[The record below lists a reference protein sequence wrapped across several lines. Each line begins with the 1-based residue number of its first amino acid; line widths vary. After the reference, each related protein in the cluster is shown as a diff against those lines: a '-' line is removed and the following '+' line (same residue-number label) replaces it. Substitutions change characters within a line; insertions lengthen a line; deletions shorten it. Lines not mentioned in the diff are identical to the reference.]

1 MGLPVY
7 EVVSQE
13 GPAHSPNFEVAVAIA
28 GIEKLSANGPSKKTA
43 TRAAAEK
50 MLVFLKG
57 RAEAAVQCD

>member
-1 MGLPVY
+1 MA
-7 EVVSQE
+7 QE

-28 GIEKLSANGPSKKTA
+28 GIEKLSASGPSKKTA

-57 RAEAAVQCD
+57 RAEAAI